1 MESMKIYA
9 SRSSE
14 IEQRELDHM
23 SLSRRVAAECVV
35 LLENDGVLPISPCK
49 VALYGN
55 GARKTIKG
63 GTGSGDV
70 YVRSSVNVEEGLKNA
85 GFEVLTISWLDK
97 QDALIDK
104 ALKEYLLWSEEE
116 GKKTNRPAFS
126 VQFDHPYYD
135 KTQAT
140 VEDDDICKDADTAIY
155 VIARNSGEGSDRYT
169 VPGDY
174 YLLDEEKK
182 NIERVAREYKKTI
195 VVLNV
200 GGIVDT
206 KAIKEIPGVNAL
218 VLMGQLG
225 NVGGDAL
232 ADVLCGKVNPS
243 GKTTDTW
250 AKEYMD
256 YPSSEKFS
264 HNESVD
270 DEMYEDGIFMGYR
283 YFDSFKVAPAYP
295 FGYGKSYTDFDISV
309 IDFSVNGG
317 IVSLD
322 VNVKNIGDKY
332 AGKEV
337 VQVYYSAPD
346 GELIKPV
353 KELVA
358 YKKTAMIEPGMSDN
372 LTLQFEISDMASYS
386 EEKATW
392 ILEKGD
398 YVILVGSSS
407 ADNKAVG
414 VLSLD
419 EDAVTIQCKNL
430 FKLDRELVEISPCE
444 KPVIDSSVAS
454 KVNILAKSIQKK
466 TVNYSGERIELVNNK
481 DEILSIKDVISG
493 NCSVEDLVAQLS
505 IEEMAELCVGTM
517 RMNGDGAVGN
527 FSYLVPGAA
536 ADSSSVIKESR
547 GVKNMILADGPAG
560 LRLQPHFKTDLDGNI
575 LPGGEQF
582 GDNINGFDE
591 KYNESN
597 SIDYYQY
604 CTAIPIGWSLAM
616 SWNEPA
622 VEELGQMIGKE
633 MEQFGVDLW
642 LAPALNIHRNPLC
655 GRNFE
660 YYSEDPLVAGK
671 VTAAMTIGVQSV
683 RGRGTTIKHF
693 AVNNQEDNRYFVNAH
708 VGERAL
714 REIYLKGFEIAVR
727 DSQPLSIMTSYNLL
741 NGIHTANNIELI
753 QYAAR
758 DEWGFDGVIMTDW
771 FTSQDVPWI
780 TGKYEPKYPISASTG
795 CIFAGNDLQMPGC
808 EKNVQDIIDAVTT
821 GKEIDGFK
829 ITKADLQYNAAN
841 IIKVIAKMA

>member
-1 MESMKIYA
+1 MAKIYA
-9 SRSSE
+9 SKGLD
-14 IEQRELDHM
+14 IEQREIDHM
-23 SLSRRVAAECVV
+23 NLSRRVAAECVV
-35 LLENDGVLPISPCK
+35 LLENDGTLPISPRK

-70 YVRSSVNVEEGLKNA
+70 YVRSSVNIEEGLTNA
-85 GFEVLTISWLDK
+85 GYEVVTSAWLDK
-97 QDALIDK
+97 QDAIIDK
-104 ALKEYLLWSEEE
+104 ALKEYLEWSEEV

-135 KTQAT
+135 KTQAI
-140 VEDDDICKDADTAIY
+140 VEDEDISKVADTAIY

-174 YLLDEEKK
+174 YLLEEEKK
-182 NIERVAREYKKTI
+182 NIEKVARSYENTI

-200 GGIVDT
+200 GGIIDT
-206 KAIKEIPGVNAL
+206 KSIKEIPGVNAL

-232 ADVLCGKVNPS
+232 ADVLSGKANPS

-270 DEMYEDGIFMGYR
+270 DEMYEDGIYVGYR
-283 YFDSFKVAPAYP
+283 YFDTFGVEPVYP
-295 FGYGKSYTDFDISV
+295 FGYGKSYTDFEVSVLDIAVKS
-309 IDFSVNGG
+309 G
-317 IVSLD
+317 IVSID
-322 VNVKNIGDKY
+322 VQVKNIGDKY

-346 GELIKPV
+346 GQLIKPS
-353 KELVA
+353 KELAA
-358 YKKTAMIEPGMSDN
+358 YMKTGLIEPGCFEN
-372 LTLQFEISDMASYS
+372 LRIHYEVSDMASYS
-386 EEKATW
+386 EDKAAW

-398 YVILVGSSS
+398 YIVLVGNSS
-407 ADNKAVG
+407 DNVKPAG
-414 VLSLD
+414 VIALD
-419 EDAVTIQCKNL
+419 DDAITLQCKNL
-430 FKLDRELVEISPCE
+430 FKLDVDLCEI
-444 KPVIDSSVAS
+444 KPGCKSMIDAS
-454 KVNILAKSIQKK
+454 GVP
-466 TVNYSGERIELVNNK
+466 RIDV
-481 DEILSIKDVISG
+481 SADVITRKNVQYSAERVEYIDDSDVKLTISDVMTG
-493 NCSVEDLVAQLS
+493 KCSVEQLVAQLTVD
-505 IEEMAELCVGTM
+505 EMAELCVGTM
-517 RMNGDGAVGN
+517 RADGDGAVGN

-560 LRLQPHFKTDLDGNI
+560 LRLQPHFKTDLNGNI

-582 GDNINGFDE
+582 GDNINGFDP
-591 KYNESN
+591 KYDESN

-616 SWNEPA
+616 SWNESA
-622 VEELGQMIGKE
+622 VEELGKMIGSE

-660 YYSEDPLVAGK
+660 YYSEDPLIAGK
-671 VTAAMTIGVQSV
+671 VTAAMTIGVQTV
-683 RGRGTTIKHF
+683 DGRGTTIKHF

-708 VGERAL
+708 ASERAL

-727 DSQPLSIMTSYNLL
+727 ESQPLSIMTSYNLL
-741 NGIHTANNIELI
+741 NGVHTANSIDLI

-758 DEWGFDGVIMTDW
+758 DEWGFEGVIMTDW

-808 EKNVQDIIDAVTT
+808 EKNVLDIIDAVNS
-821 GKEIDGFK
+821 GKEIDGYK
-829 ITKADLQYNAAN
+829 ITKADLQFNVAN
-841 IIKVIAKMA
+841 IIRVVANMV